1 MIYAL
6 AVGGALAFSVAA
18 VLALGTAMEFE
29 RRWRALMVP
38 ALYLLILVNNCLAPL
53 SSGRDLLSPDGLA
66 APSGPGKWFTRLIIL
81 STLTICVARMVA
93 AAFSHENRG
102 ARGGVLFV
110 TFCVYFL
117 TSAVLPSALGTH
129 PQFKHDVFYVPFL
142 FAAVSASRT
151 QDPELA
157 LRFAKVGLF
166 IFLLASCLVSLVAP
180 ELTLE
185 RNYHSWIPG
194 VSVRFWGLETHA
206 NSMAP
211 LALVYVL
218 VALHQPFER
227 RWLQRFGLI
236 LGVGVL
242 LFAQSKTTLT
252 AAAITVPL
260 LLVVRSG
267 AWGAAAFSLLSLG
280 GVIGL
285 AMLLLPALGVTLE
298 GLSET
303 QQGYEASRFTGRD
316 VIWSLAVQEWMRNP
330 LFGYGITMWN
340 ETYRMQIGMDH
351 AVSAHNQFL
360 QTLSVA
366 GTMGLIGLVVYL
378 GVLVRY
384 AIRAARPSRGLSVAL
399 LILVLLRCVTET
411 PLQLESFLSGAF
423 VTQLLLFHVAV
434 ACGQRAPSIARAEA
448 PLVPA
453 GRTA

>member
-1 MIYAL
+1 MIYAI
-6 AVGGALAFSVAA
+6 AVGGALAMSLAT

-211 LALVYVL
+211 LALVYLL

-378 GVLVRY
+378 GVLMRY
-384 AIRAARPSRGLSVAL
+384 AIRAARPSQGLSVAL

-423 VTQLLLFHVAV
+423 VTQLLLFHVAL

-448 PLVPA
+448 PLIPA